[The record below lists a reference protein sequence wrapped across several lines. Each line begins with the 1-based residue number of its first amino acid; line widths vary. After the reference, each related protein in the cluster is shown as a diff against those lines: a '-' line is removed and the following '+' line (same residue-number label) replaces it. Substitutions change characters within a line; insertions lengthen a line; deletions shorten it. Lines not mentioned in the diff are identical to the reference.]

1 MVGMGEEFD
10 ESSRS
15 STISARSECRSLTI
29 GQYPRPTPKHAPMI
43 RYWHPDEFAELKK
56 IGLAKGFAHVE
67 SGPLVRSS
75 YHAHEQAD
83 AALLTISER
92 S

>member
-1 MVGMGEEFD
+1 LGETMD
-10 ESSRS
+10 EVKAVMRDQRS
-15 STISARSECRSLTI
+15 WGVDILTI
-29 GQYPRPTPKHAPMI
+29 GQYLRPTPKHAPMI
-43 RYWHPDEFAELKK
+43 RYWHPDEFANLKA